1 MNLWKGGPQK
11 ILDFLGQRDMTI
23 DVNGLATDYIDQGQG
38 PVILLLHGWAAPIE
52 AYRRI
57 IDKLSAKYRVLAPQ
71 APGSGKTPEPAAP
84 MTIEDYVSF
93 TAAFCRALEVE
104 ECVLMG
110 HSNGGRIILSM
121 LAQPA
126 PPVRCKKVVLVDSAG
141 VPPKRP
147 LSYYVKIY
155 SYKLARKLANNRLT
169 GPLFGNL
176 YESMRQKR
184 GSDDYRNASEV
195 MKKTLVNLVNLDLT
209 PLMPN
214 IRQNVLLIWGDRD
227 TATPLRDGKI
237 MEEKLPESG
246 LAVIQNAGH
255 FPFADNWPQF
265 SAVLDAFL

>member
-1 MNLWKGGPQK
+1 
-11 ILDFLGQRDMTI
+11 
-23 DVNGLATDYIDQGQG
+23 
-38 PVILLLHGWAAPIE
+38 
-52 AYRRI
+52 
-57 IDKLSAKYRVLAPQ
+57 
-71 APGSGKTPEPAAP
+71 
-84 MTIEDYVSF
+84 
-93 TAAFCRALEVE
+93 
-104 ECVLMG
+104 MG

-121 LAQPA
+121 LAQPE

-169 GPLFGNL
+169 GPLFGGL

>member
-104 ECVLMG
+104 ECILMG

-121 LAQPA
+121 LAQPE

-227 TATPLRDGKI
+227 TAGKRSGRH
-237 MEEKLPESG
+237 PERR
-246 LAVIQNAGH
+246 
-255 FPFADNWPQF
+255 PF
-265 SAVLDAFL
+265 SLCR